1 MDGVRDLRDDQGL
14 LAYAVWG
21 EGPALV
27 FMQDLFRPLDSLDDD
42 PRFARLLEDL
52 GSFASLVVF
61 DRSGIGFSDP
71 ITDWDRPLVDT
82 WAQDLARIIEGVVGE
97 PAAVFGTG
105 SMSGRTVLRA
115 AQLRPQLV
123 KQLVVMNVLTGYH
136 GWEGNAQR
144 EVVANVDGQ
153 SDLDFLS
160 LVAPSRADDPE
171 ARRERE
177 RAGRRGVS
185 AADARRIWE
194 KYYRDPRPEG
204 LSEITVPT
212 TVLLRPDVAFEPA
225 AASTREVA
233 DQIPGARLV
242 ELSGADLYPSDG
254 DLDEVV
260 GAMADALEVSFGGS
274 RASELVTM
282 LFSDIVDSTNRAR
295 QVGDVEWR
303 ALLERHDDATARIV
317 KRHGGTVVKQTGDGV
332 LATFAMP
339 TRALRAAAALSDEL
353 SRVGL
358 PVRIG
363 VHTAEV
369 ERRGEDVNGT
379 GVNLAARI
387 MGQAA
392 ADEVLVSA
400 AIPLLVT
407 GSDHEFTSRG
417 QFALKGFPGH
427 HELYSLATPA
437 SRRT

>member
-1 MDGVRDLRDDQGL
+1 MDGIRDLRDDQGL
-14 LAYAVWG
+14 LAYAVLG

-42 PRFARLLEDL
+42 PRYARLLEDL
-52 GSFASLVVF
+52 GSFASIVLF

-82 WAQDLARIIEGVVGE
+82 WARDLTRIIKGVVGE

-105 SMSGRTVLRA
+105 SMSGRTALRA
-115 AQLRPQLV
+115 AQLYPELV
-123 KQLVVMNVLTGYH
+123 TQLVVMNVLTGHH
-136 GWEGNAQR
+136 GLGGDAQR

-153 SDLDFLS
+153 SNIDFLS

-185 AADARRIWE
+185 AADARRLWE
-194 KYYRDPRPEG
+194 KYYRDPRPVG
-204 LSEITVPT
+204 LSEITVST

-225 AASTREVA
+225 AVSTREVA
-233 DQIPGARLV
+233 DKVPDARLV
-242 ELSGADLYPSDG
+242 ELSGADMYPSDG

-260 GAMADALEVSFGGS
+260 GAIADALDVSFGGS
-274 RASELVTM
+274 GASELVTM
-282 LFSDIVDSTNRAR
+282 LFSDIVDSTARAQR
-295 QVGDVEWR
+295 VGDVGWR
-303 ALLERHDDATARIV
+303 SLLERHDAVTARVV
-317 KRHGGTVVKQTGDGV
+317 KRHGGTLVKQTGDGV
-332 LATFAMP
+332 LATFEMP
-339 TRALRAAAALSDEL
+339 TRALRAAAGLKDEL
-353 SRVGL
+353 SRAGL
-358 PVRIG
+358 AVRIG

-369 ERRGEDVNGT
+369 ERRGDDINGT
-379 GVNLAARI
+379 GVNLTARI
-387 MGQAA
+387 MGEAA

-427 HELYSLATPA
+427 HELFNLTTPPNP
-437 SRRT
+437 RP